1 MTEGKQSD
9 NTREKVSYILVA
21 QDLDNTN
28 AATFDTFY
36 NAEDKNY
43 KSLRGG
49 GDSGSFKFL
58 YTAMQIKR
66 KQKKRLE
73 KKRETISNKERKEKK
88 RKEKEKKHKKIMKER
103 MKNKKKAKQKER
115 EELL

>member
-1 MTEGKQSD
+1 MTEGKQSE

-36 NAEDKNY
+36 NIEDKNY

-49 GDSGSFKFL
+49 GDSGSCKFL

-73 KKRETISNKERKEKK
+73 KKRETISNNERKKRKEKKEKK
-88 RKEKEKKHKKIMKER
+88 RKRSI
-103 MKNKKKAKQKER
+103 KN
-115 EELL
+115 